1 MIKKLLKNIYISK
14 YIIPIINIVGRPWKG
29 RGAILMYHRVIPD
42 EQIKKELYSGLAVS
56 CTTFENQMKELK
68 KIYKITTID
77 DFIHGLENNS
87 KEFSVVITFDDGYKD
102 NLNYALPILEKLK
115 IPASIYITTRFLNTN
130 VDMWWYELHY
140 FIQNSFKINFHY
152 NEEKFNL
159 VLRNKKD
166 KIKAYNKLKKLFL
179 NLKIEEQKTLI
190 EKITNRKDRENYSNI
205 CLNEEEVKK
214 LDRHPLITIGSHG
227 HNHLNLKIL
236 SNDEIKKEINQSL
249 EILKEILG
257 HKIEHYCY
265 PYGKKEQ
272 ASEREYNVVKSLSL
286 KSATTGRIKPMQN
299 KNFYSL
305 PRIYVGNNTCAKTL
319 INNLTGFYNLA
330 KKFF

>member
-1 MIKKLLKNIYISK
+1 M
-14 YIIPIINIVGRPWKG
+14 
-29 RGAILMYHRVIPD
+29 
-42 EQIKKELYSGLAVS
+42 
-56 CTTFENQMKELK
+56 
-68 KIYKITTID
+68 
-77 DFIHGLENNS
+77 
-87 KEFSVVITFDDGYKD
+87 
-102 NLNYALPILEKLK
+102 
-115 IPASIYITTRFLNTN
+115 
-130 VDMWWYELHY
+130 
-140 FIQNSFKINFHY
+140 
-152 NEEKFNL
+152 
-159 VLRNKKD
+159 
-166 KIKAYNKLKKLFL
+166 LFL

-305 PRIYVGNNTCAKTL
+305 PRIYVGNNTCAKIL